1 MDSKIKDTQCCAYC
15 GYRKDTTKDHVPPKA
30 LFIKPYPDNMITV
43 PACKECHCEMSLQDE
58 YFLMALGFVL
68 SSEEKKHA
76 KYLTD
81 KVKRALK
88 RPEAKK
94 LRADLINRT
103 QDIKVHSEEGIY
115 LGNAKGTKFDWPRL
129 KFFAQRILKALY
141 FEEYKK
147 PLVTSYQLDVF
158 LSWFQKDA
166 SIFNS
171 PEIKEILQC
180 LANSKTRV
188 VGDNVFQ
195 YWFSQVKDDCDSSFW
210 YVRIAQE
217 FGFFGIIL
225 PRQELTNQ

>member
-1 MDSKIKDTQCCAYC
+1 MDNNKKITLCAYC
-15 GYRKDTTKDHVPPKA
+15 GHREGSTKDHVPPRA
-30 LFIKPYPDNMITV
+30 LFIKPYPENMIAV
-43 PACKECHCEMSLQDE
+43 PACEECHNEMSLQDE
-58 YFLMALGFVL
+58 YFLMAIGFVL
-68 SSEEKKHA
+68 SGDEKKHA

-103 QDIKVHSEEGIY
+103 QDIEVHSVGGIY

-147 PLVTSYQLDVF
+147 TLETSYQLNVF
-158 LSWFQKDA
+158 LSWFQKD
-166 SIFNS
+166 SNIINS
-171 PEIKEILQC
+171 PEIKEILQF
-180 LANSKTRV
+180 LARSKARV

-195 YWFSQVKDDCDSSFW
+195 YWFSKVEDDCDSSFW

-225 PRQELTNQ
+225 PKQELTNQ